1 MNKKK
6 YPQFTLRID
15 QETLSQLQD
24 IANSQDR
31 SLAKVIKM
39 ALDKYLAEQPKI
51 AWQHNPTS
59 VGFFVASFRCVTY
72 VTLVTIIF

>member
-24 IANSQDR
+24 IATSQDR

-39 ALDKYLAEQPKI
+39 ALEKFLAEQHK
-51 AWQHNPTS
+51 
-59 VGFFVASFRCVTY
+59 VA
-72 VTLVTIIF
+72 

>member
-1 MNKKK
+1 MTTKK

-24 IANSQDR
+24 IATVQDR

-39 ALDKYLAEQPKI
+39 ALEKFLAEQK
-51 AWQHNPTS
+51 
-59 VGFFVASFRCVTY
+59 
-72 VTLVTIIF
+72 

>member
-15 QETLSQLQD
+15 QETLSALQD
-24 IANSQDR
+24 IATSRDR

-39 ALDKYLAEQPKI
+39 ALEKFLAEQHK
-51 AWQHNPTS
+51 
-59 VGFFVASFRCVTY
+59 VA
-72 VTLVTIIF
+72 

>member
-24 IANSQDR
+24 IATIQDR
-31 SLAKVIKM
+31 SLAKVVKM
-39 ALDKYLAEQPKI
+39 ALEKYLHETYNKQP
-51 AWQHNPTS
+51 
-59 VGFFVASFRCVTY
+59 
-72 VTLVTIIF
+72 